1 MDKFF
6 TYPFRYTPSA
16 EVVGA
21 SRKLI
26 SRIASDPS
34 LDALFSEGKM
44 LGVLV
49 CDEGVLY
56 GFSGLAGGRAVV
68 EGFVP
73 PIYDYTDPEGYFRCT
88 ETEISRLARAMCA
101 SVAGG
106 HVAADLAAGAPD
118 ASAGHESACDRSPA
132 EMSAALQDWLFGQY
146 VVMNGKGE
154 KKSIKDIFAGRGL
167 VPPGGTGECAA
178 PKLLDYAFRHGMTP
192 RSMGEFW
199 YGKSGGKQ
207 VRHQGHF
214 YPSCTGKCGPLLT
227 WMMQGL
233 EVEPNPLDEPY
244 IFSEPKVIFEDEHII
259 VADKPSGMLSVPGK
273 TSAPCLAG
281 WLSERYG
288 EVHSCHRLDQDTGG
302 VMVYARSAQVK
313 AAIEAQFA
321 QRTVVKSYRA
331 RLISSPEPF
340 RHVRKGTIALPLMPD
355 YYERPCQMVDFQNG
369 KKAVTGYE
377 VLEVLPDGEIDVR
390 FRPLTGRT
398 HQIRVHAAHPLGLG
412 RPIKGDHLYGSADGG
427 RLYLHAESLGFTHPV
442 TGIAMTFSSFCQDIQ
457 PCGNG

>member
-16 EVVGA
+16 EVVEA
-21 SRKLI
+21 SRELI

-44 LGVLV
+44 LGTLV
-49 CDEGVLY
+49 CDEGTLF

-73 PIYDYTDPEGYFRCT
+73 PIYDYTEPGGYFRRM
-88 ETEISRLARAMCA
+88 EAEISRRSL
-101 SVAGG
+101 
-106 HVAADLAAGAPD
+106 D
-118 ASAGHESACDRSPA
+118 ASGPASGMPAPA
-132 EMSAALQDWLFGQY
+132 EMSRALQDWLFGQY
-146 VVMNGKGE
+146 VVMNGRGE
-154 KKSIKDIFAGRGL
+154 QKSVKEIFAGRSL
-167 VPPGGTGECAA
+167 VPPAGTGECAA
-178 PKLLDYAFRHGMTP
+178 PKLLDYAFRHNMTP

-199 YGKSGGKQ
+199 YGKSDGKQ

-233 EVEPNPLDEPY
+233 DVAPNPLDEPY
-244 IFSEPKVIFEDEHII
+244 VFSEPKVIFEDEHVI
-259 VADKPSGMLSVPGK
+259 VVDKPSGMLSVPGK
-273 TSAPCLAG
+273 TSAPCLLD

-288 EVHSCHRLDQDTGG
+288 DVYSCHRLDQDTGG
-302 VMVYARSAQVK
+302 VMVYARSAQAK
-313 AAIEAQFA
+313 SAIEAQFA
-321 QRTVVKSYRA
+321 ARGTVKTYRA
-331 RLISSPEPF
+331 RLVSSPRPF
-340 RHVRKGTIALPLMPD
+340 NHAAKGTIALPLMPD
-355 YYERPCQMVDFQNG
+355 YYERPCQMVDCENG
-369 KKAVTGYE
+369 KKAVTEYE

-398 HQIRVHAAHPLGLG
+398 HQLRVHAAHPRGLG
-412 RPIKGDHLYGSADGG
+412 RPIKGDHLYGSPDGG

-442 TGIAMTFSSFCQDIQ
+442 TGKMMIFTAFCEDLL
-457 PCGNG
+457 